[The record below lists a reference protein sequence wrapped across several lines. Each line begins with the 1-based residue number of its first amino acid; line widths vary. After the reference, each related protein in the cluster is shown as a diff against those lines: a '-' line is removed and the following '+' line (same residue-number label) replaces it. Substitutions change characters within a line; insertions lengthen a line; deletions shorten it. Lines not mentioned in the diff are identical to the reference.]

1 MIPSN
6 LSLISED
13 FIFPVN
19 KEISYAAPI
28 IPYLEKRILPRA
40 TYDITPPNFP
50 RSAFMECDPPSVSLH
65 FYYRDAVW
73 LQINSIEI
81 VTLEHDVSN
90 KNMKLRVCS
99 KF

>member
-1 MIPSN
+1 
-6 LSLISED
+6 
-13 FIFPVN
+13 
-19 KEISYAAPI
+19 
-28 IPYLEKRILPRA
+28 
-40 TYDITPPNFP
+40 
-50 RSAFMECDPPSVSLH
+50 MECDPPSVSLH